1 MSKYQT
7 NYETINIFKDDELIN
22 NVSIKIDDHNVL
34 IYHEK
39 EIMYEKI
46 GISPVIVI
54 NHKFDYIGMI
64 GGKNVDY
71 RVSSVYMIDI
81 IINIELN
88 KVSEIEL
95 YLR

>member
-46 GISPVIVI
+46 AISPVIVI